1 MPKHT
6 HDFVN
11 NYDEENIVF
20 GLDRET
26 DEKALIAYLQKF
38 TDDEMMQVLVK
49 RLSDEDIT
57 GMLDYVLEVLKK
69 YLKEEEYHRIFLKD
83 RNQDSGIRI

>member
-1 MPKHT
+1 MGIVMSKHT
-6 HDFVN
+6 HNFVN

-57 GMLDYVLEVLKK
+57 GMLDYILGVLKK
-69 YLKEEEYHRIFLKD
+69 HLKEEEYHKIFLKD
-83 RNQDSGIRI
+83 RT

>member
-1 MPKHT
+1 MSKHT
-6 HDFVN
+6 HNFVN
-11 NYDEENIVF
+11 KYDEENIVF

-49 RLSDEDIT
+49 RLSDGDIT

-69 YLKEEEYHRIFLKD
+69 HLKEEEYHRIFLKD
-83 RNQDSGIRI
+83 RT

>member
-1 MPKHT
+1 MGLFMSKHT
-6 HDFVN
+6 HNFVN

-26 DEKALIAYLQKF
+26 DEKSLIAYLQKF

-49 RLSDEDIT
+49 RLSDDDIS
-57 GMLDYVLEVLKK
+57 GMLDYILGILKK
-69 YLKEEEYHRIFLKD
+69 HLKEEEYHRIFLKD
-83 RNQDSGIRI
+83 